1 MGNPYFGCTVLFA
14 VAMSTTVGILVGG
27 IAPNQIGWQALLY
40 FEAVSPLVG
49 PGHDR
54 ACFLA
59 SEVPGLMLNSW

>member
-1 MGNPYFGCTVLFA
+1 MGNPYFGCTVLFV
-14 VAMSTTVGILVGG
+14 VAMPTTVRILVGG
-27 IAPNQIGWQALLY
+27 VAPNQIDWQALLY

-59 SEVPGLMLNSW
+59 SEVPELMLNSW